1 MKSKIYNY
9 LQRQSLRLSLCAI
22 ALTACSVAFAQDD
35 LDDENASTTIKAPK
49 RVKVVDT
56 NPTINIQGVVIDD
69 ATKDPIAG
77 VRIQA
82 LNDNRYAAMTDAEGK
97 FTIKVP
103 TFATALFVQSPK
115 YMSQQVS
122 IIAGDAQQQ
131 IRIKMLSDTFSPMY
145 ENGTTI
151 TAKNSFVSHGGG
163 LTIDEEMTEKF
174 GGDIRMNMHS
184 GNLEQGAAMFIRGIS
199 SINANAQPLV
209 ILDGVELDMQQNRES
224 LHLGDIFNMLS
235 TISPEDIDKVTV
247 LKNATALYGARG
259 ANGVILIDTKRGHS
273 MATRIDAKIGV
284 GWTFT
289 PSYPTMMNA
298 AQYRNYAVEQLGTI
312 PEVQQRI
319 GSSTNA
325 LQFNFLNDA
334 KDGYYYNTYHNDT
347 KWIDY
352 VYRTALTHHYSIN
365 VQGGDDIG
373 MYNLSVAYI
382 QTMKNTKETSFDRI
396 NVRFNTDIS
405 LLYNLYTKF
414 DMSFSRSNTN
424 LFDDGIPAD
433 LDAGVVTSPAFLSL
447 IKSPLLYPYQYN
459 KNIEAFTSLLSD
471 ADDLY
476 STLKNG
482 NYSLSRGS
490 PIMNSP
496 IKANTPNNIG
506 ARAIPSQ
513 SIRNAIIP
521 KETEQPTKIKTPPR
535 KKANAS
541 ACSIISV
548 LLRLLSS
555 STIWFDNFNS

>member
-22 ALTACSVAFAQDD
+22 ALTTCSVAFAQDD

-289 PSYPTMMNA
+289 PSYPTMKYSSASVRLRM
-298 AQYRNYAVEQLGTI
+298 
-312 PEVQQRI
+312 PC
-319 GSSTNA
+319 SST
-325 LQFNFLNDA
+325 
-334 KDGYYYNTYHNDT
+334 
-347 KWIDY
+347 
-352 VYRTALTHHYSIN
+352 S
-365 VQGGDDIG
+365 
-373 MYNLSVAYI
+373 
-382 QTMKNTKETSFDRI
+382 
-396 NVRFNTDIS
+396 
-405 LLYNLYTKF
+405 
-414 DMSFSRSNTN
+414 
-424 LFDDGIPAD
+424 
-433 LDAGVVTSPAFLSL
+433 
-447 IKSPLLYPYQYN
+447 
-459 KNIEAFTSLLSD
+459 
-471 ADDLY
+471 
-476 STLKNG
+476 
-482 NYSLSRGS
+482 
-490 PIMNSP
+490 
-496 IKANTPNNIG
+496 
-506 ARAIPSQ
+506 
-513 SIRNAIIP
+513 
-521 KETEQPTKIKTPPR
+521 
-535 KKANAS
+535 
-541 ACSIISV
+541 
-548 LLRLLSS
+548 
-555 STIWFDNFNS
+555 